1 MPVVNSI
8 RRSFNRSEDH
18 YVSNASKF
26 KISGGDKVYS
36 AGGYTIH
43 LFTET
48 DNIGNFSVQPN
59 PNLPADK
66 MHLLSGG
73 LGAEVLMVGGGG
85 ASGQYSGG
93 GGGGEVLFI
102 SKDIAVGSYST
113 SVAASVA
120 GNNSQGESGKDG
132 NETTFLGE
140 TAKGGGSARGSDDSY
155 TPNNGT
161 LTRVANGGGGS
172 SRTAGYFGQQGS
184 SVGTGVTRHGG
195 YRGGQEQ
202 SGNDGPNYPGGGG
215 GGSGQSR
222 SGNTGG
228 GGNGQPGGT
237 GTAYSMTGTSYYWAG
252 GGGGQTYYSGYGGAG
267 GNGGGGAGS
276 GASGGNNGG
285 AGYNTGAGTGA
296 STNGGSGGANTGGGG
311 GGGNGQNGRAGGGG
325 GSGIIIVRYPQ

>member
-8 RRSFNRSEDH
+8 RRSFNKKEELALSNSE
-18 YVSNASKF
+18 KF
-26 KISGGDKVYS
+26 KVTGGDKVYS

-48 DNIGNFSVQPN
+48 DNIGQFKIEPN

-102 SKDIAVGSYST
+102 SKDIAVGSYPT

-120 GNNSQGESGKDG
+120 GDNGYGASAKDG
-132 NETTFLGE
+132 RETTFLGE
-140 TAKGGGSARGSDDSY
+140 TAKGGGSGRGSDDSY

-161 LTRVANGGGGS
+161 LTRVANGGAGS
-172 SRTAGYFGQQGS
+172 SRTSGYFGQQGS

-195 YRGGQEQ
+195 YRGGQE
-202 SGNDGPNYPGGGG
+202 GTDNNGPNFPGGGG
-215 GGSGQSR
+215 GGSSQSR
-222 SGNTGG
+222 TGNTGG

-252 GGGGQTYYSGYGGAG
+252 GGGGQTYYGGSGGAG
-267 GNGGGGAGS
+267 GNGGGGGGS
-276 GASGGNNGG
+276 GGGGGGSGG
-285 AGYNTGAGTGA
+285 AGYNPGQSRGSAQTGGA
-296 STNGGSGGANTGGGG
+296 GGANTGGGG
-311 GGGNGQNGRAGGGG
+311 GGGNGQNGSAGGGG
-325 GSGIIIVRYPQ
+325 ASGIIIVRYPQ